1 MSKIKILQWVL
12 GLVGLA
18 ALAGIVVDTCC
29 DPEKPAGPSGPPEP
43 QIDKPFPRVVTLD
56 QTNIFRNSRQDKPL
70 RALALDQTNIIHDI
84 KQDKTLRAIA
94 PLFAGAM
101 RGKTPRA
108 RAGKGLLGIGALGLS
123 TWLRHKADEN
133 RKEAEEIA
141 KRSREIERR
150 EMERDK
156 KQTKINGGKEDGLEM
171 KYTVDQGDAS
181 YDKQTK

>member
-56 QTNIFRNSRQDKPL
+56 QTNIFRDARQDKPL
-70 RALALDQTNIIHDI
+70 RALALGQTNIIHDI

-133 RKEAEEIA
+133 RKEAERLRKEAERERWNEI
-141 KRSREIERR
+141 RS
-150 EMERDK
+150 K
-156 KQTKINGGKEDGLEM
+156 LK
-171 KYTVDQGDAS
+171 
-181 YDKQTK
+181 

>member
-29 DPEKPAGPSGPPEP
+29 DPEKPAVPSGPPDP
-43 QIDKPFPRVVTLD
+43 PNDKTFPRVVTLD
-56 QTNIFRNSRQDKPL
+56 QTNIFRDARQDKPL
-70 RALALDQTNIIHDI
+70 RALALGQTNIIHDI

-108 RAGKGLLGIGALGLS
+108 RAGKGLLGIGLS

-133 RKEAEEIA
+133 RKEAERVRKEAERLNEERWNEI
-141 KRSREIERR
+141 RR
-150 EMERDK
+150 K
-156 KQTKINGGKEDGLEM
+156 LK
-171 KYTVDQGDAS
+171 
-181 YDKQTK
+181 

>member
-1 MSKIKILQWVL
+1 MQNLNRLYKNNKKGKTMSKIKILQWVL

-18 ALAGIVVDTCC
+18 ALAGIVVYTCC

-43 QIDKPFPRVVTLD
+43 QSDKTFPRVVTLD
-56 QTNIFRNSRQDKPL
+56 QTNIFRDARQDKPL
-70 RALALDQTNIIHDI
+70 RALALGQTNIIHDI

-133 RKEAEEIA
+133 RKETERVRKEAERLNEERWNEI
-141 KRSREIERR
+141 RR
-150 EMERDK
+150 K
-156 KQTKINGGKEDGLEM
+156 LK
-171 KYTVDQGDAS
+171 
-181 YDKQTK
+181 